1 MIGKFKELTS
11 KQKLI
16 FIYII
21 FAIILFILTLIFGKN
36 AWSFVHYFLFIGA
49 TYPAQSY
56 YQKNRIEEIN
66 HMWSLADK
74 LQVSTAKLS
83 EVTGIGRLDLEATK
97 RDKDVLY
104 LPPKK
109 DIQKGISY
117 LESLN

>member
-11 KQKLI
+11 KQKLL

-21 FAIILFILTLIFGKN
+21 FAIILFILTLILGKN
-36 AWSFVHYFLFIGA
+36 SWSFVHYFLFIGA

-56 YQKNRIEEIN
+56 YQKNQIEEIN

-74 LQVSTAKLS
+74 LQVST
-83 EVTGIGRLDLEATK
+83 VLDLEATK
-97 RDKDVLY
+97 KDKDVLY

>member
-11 KQKLI
+11 KQKLL

-21 FAIILFILTLIFGKN
+21 FAIILFIFTLIFGKN
-36 AWSFVHYFLFIGA
+36 SWSFVHYFLFIGA

-74 LQVSTAKLS
+74 LQVPAAKLS

-97 RDKDVLY
+97 RDKDFLY